1 MYTAT
6 IKEKNILVL
15 VKGSNVT
22 RGVMDAGG
30 MSLEGQWEYL
40 IIRGRWGSVIELN

>member
-1 MYTAT
+1 MYTST

-22 RGVMDAGG
+22 LWVMDSQS
-30 MSLEGQWEYL
+30 MSLTGQWEYL
-40 IIRGRWGSVIELN
+40 IIGGRWGICH